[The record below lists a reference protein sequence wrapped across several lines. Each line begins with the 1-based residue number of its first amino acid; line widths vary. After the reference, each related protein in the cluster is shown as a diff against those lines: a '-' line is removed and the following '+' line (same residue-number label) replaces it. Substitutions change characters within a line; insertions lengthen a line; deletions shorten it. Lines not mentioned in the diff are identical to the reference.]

1 MMNFLVKILAKI
13 YRSKLKHQGYRK
25 EVYQQAINHEL
36 RASKFGRLKL
46 RTLNELMS
54 EHPEYHEEF
63 REMAKPYGDFQ
74 KVFWESDLGFLWYQG
89 NFKTNNIYFQH
100 ALEHVKENH
109 YKSILDVGCGWGQF
123 SAEVSELKEVER
135 SVGID
140 VSESLI
146 EEAKK
151 LNGVFKAEYFHEN
164 IEDVTE
170 HYDLI
175 TFFGSTDYIAPNK
188 IADTIKHCLD
198 LANREVIMVNSLRK
212 LPFEEMKKLSES
224 KKIKRYDEG
233 YIHPLLMIME
243 KMEADSNMTFS
254 WKLEKF
260 GPDSAMLTIQKVN

>member
-1 MMNFLVKILAKI
+1 MNFLVKILTVI
-13 YRSKLKHQGYRK
+13 YKWKLKRQGYRK
-25 EVYQQAINHEL
+25 EVYQKAINHDL

-46 RTLNELMS
+46 RNLNELMS
-54 EHPEYHEEF
+54 ENPEYHEEF
-63 REMAKPYGDFQ
+63 REIAKPYGDFQ

-100 ALEHVKENH
+100 AIEQARENH

-123 SAEVSELKEVER
+123 NAEVSELEDVEK

-146 EEAKK
+146 KQAKK
-151 LNGVFKAEYFHEN
+151 LNGVFKAEYFHKN
-164 IEDVTE
+164 IEE
-170 HYDLI
+170 ISEYYDLI
-175 TFFGSTDYIAPNK
+175 TFFGSTDYIHPDK

-198 LANREVIMVNSLRK
+198 LANKEVIMVNSLRK

-224 KKIKRYDEG
+224 RKIKRYDEG
-233 YIHPLLMIME
+233 YIHPLQVIME
-243 KMEADSNMTFS
+243 KMEVESNLAFS

-260 GPDSAMLTIQKVN
+260 GPDSAMLTILKEK